1 MNIYKEVIN
10 GSEIIYINEDSY
22 WQKPVITEKQIF
34 ENLFNNKII
43 PYNYIAF
50 PWASYIDNIWT
61 KKFNKLEQMINESN
75 TDYDLEEK
83 YNICIIPISLFPKQN
98 NTFNLVIELQHK
110 KYLTSFIG
118 QIIHKNMVSN
128 IREKIYEHFKDKQ
141 DCLIKSNDNWHYQ
154 PCVYSNYDV
163 TKEEDVFYKQIMR
176 ESKFSL
182 CPSGTGPN
190 SIRLWES
197 LSFGCIPIILSDT
210 LCLPTIS
217 GIDYN
222 DFCIIWKEE
231 NITSLYDY
239 LLTIDNDKIN
249 KMSNKCIEIYNE
261 CFSENSLHRA
271 ILCYFSK

>member
-61 KKFNKLEQMINESN
+61 KKFNKLEQMTNEEITNKQLIDNNKTYFTVIQHIFFRDYIDKFKQLNIKYIFTPQKSN

-222 DFCIIWKEE
+222 DFCIIWKE
-231 NITSLYDY
+231 
-239 LLTIDNDKIN
+239 
-249 KMSNKCIEIYNE
+249 
-261 CFSENSLHRA
+261 
-271 ILCYFSK
+271 